1 MILMPLGHVQDMW
14 ARSWPALAFRSS
26 CYVVVVAAD
35 RRTTLQ
41 VRAPDIEQLNGA
53 EQGLRGTLCKNIRS
67 TLEAERVARIS
78 QEQQVAAQGG
88 EGSLRMHV
96 RAEKEGTEDP
106 RRIQRE
112 GTLGMERAPP

>member
-1 MILMPLGHVQDMW
+1 MTLGHVQDMW

>member
-1 MILMPLGHVQDMW
+1 MTLGHVQDIW

-78 QEQQVAAQGG
+78 QEQQVAAQGVELLSG
-88 EGSLRMHV
+88 WAAGHFLHARGVDDGAVSEHPGR
-96 RAEKEGTEDP
+96 
-106 RRIQRE
+106 
-112 GTLGMERAPP
+112 